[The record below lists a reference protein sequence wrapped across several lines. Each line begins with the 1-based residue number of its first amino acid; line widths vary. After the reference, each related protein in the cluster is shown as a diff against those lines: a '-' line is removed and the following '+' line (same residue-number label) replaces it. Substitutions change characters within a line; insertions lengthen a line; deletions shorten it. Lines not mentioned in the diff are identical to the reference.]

1 MEKYLVAIDNSSYLD
16 KVLAYVSNQL
26 QGKKEFQV
34 ILLHIKQ
41 SCITIDDILNEE
53 FDRDLLIQ
61 KIEELKRNKRLCKE
75 SREKIANKIIEKAM
89 KAFTEKG
96 IDSKQIFIDI
106 VEESGD
112 YATMIIDKAREH
124 GCKTIVLGKK
134 GDSIISEYLIG
145 STAEKV
151 SRFSKGVTVWLVD

>member
-1 MEKYLVAIDNSSYLD
+1 MEKYLLALDNSSYLE
-16 KVLAYVSNQL
+16 KILKYVARQL
-26 QGKKEFQV
+26 GGKKDVELIIF
-34 ILLHIKQ
+34 HIQ
-41 SCITIDDILNEE
+41 QPCITIDEFLEKD

-75 SREKIANKIIEKAM
+75 SRAQVWEQIKEKARR
-89 KAFTEKG
+89 FLTEAG
-96 IDSKQIFIDI
+96 IEESQIQFVV

-112 YATMIIDKAREH
+112 YATLILEKAKEY
-124 GCKTIVLGKK
+124 GCNTIVLGKK

-151 SRFSKGVTVWLVD
+151 SRISKGFAIWLID